1 MKLKLEQRTKLF
13 NLIRNRVF
21 TNLDKIKVISSD
33 FPNQSFTYEDQDY
46 LIVSY
51 YNLNGFGVSTHDMLL
66 ISLLDKKLN
75 KSIKFDNGDYMFM
88 KNHNDFF
95 VLCQEIKEKIFNID
109 TSDNSTSS
117 EIDEILRNF

>member
-21 TNLDKIKVISSD
+21 TNLDKVKVISSD

-51 YNLNGFGVSTHDMLL
+51 YNLNGFGVSTHDMLQ
-66 ISLLDKKLN
+66 ISLLDKKSN

-95 VLCQEIKEKIFNID
+95 VLCQEIKKKVFNAD
-109 TSDNSTSS
+109 ASDNSTSL
-117 EIDEILRNF
+117 EVDEILRNF

>member
-21 TNLDKIKVISSD
+21 TNLDKVKVISSD

-51 YNLNGFGVSTHDMLL
+51 YNLNGFGVSTHGMLQL
-66 ISLLDKKLN
+66 SLLDKKSN

-95 VLCQEIKEKIFNID
+95 VLCQEIKEKVFNTD

-117 EIDEILRNF
+117 EVDEILRNF